1 MARVFDVVEYPS
13 EMADELVHRFP
24 ETGIADLRFGSQV
37 IVRES
42 QAAVFFRDGRALDV
56 LGPGRH
62 TISTANVPLLTNLLG
77 KLFGDRTP
85 FTAEVYFVSMRE
97 FADRKWGTPQ
107 PIIVR
112 NTGVGLGIALLQGF
126 GTYSFQ
132 VKDPQQFVTQI
143 VGQLGAY
150 RTSDIETRLRTMLL
164 SRLQDLL
171 GETTSQKNVLDLI
184 GLTDELG
191 AGVRAKSQD
200 DFLAIGL
207 LLKSFYIGNLK
218 PSDKSAKELREMG
231 MLDMQTYTQL
241 QAADAMR
248 DAAQNPS
255 GGAGLTAGIGAGM
268 GIGNVLS
275 GSLAGMTQGQSQTQ
289 PTTPSASNVMPDI
302 MTPSEAAGFLK
313 VSEEDVVA
321 AINAGDLKARKI
333 GSAYRISKDALQD
346 YLRGRFYKS
355 VQKKV
360 GTNANLFYSTR
371 WLYESTPVSY
381 PQPPRSVQPRHMTM
395 ARMSPHPVLRN
406 H

>member
-62 TISTANVPLLTNLLG
+62 TITTANVPLLTDLLG

-85 FTAEVYFVSMRE
+85 FTAEIYFVSMRE

-132 VKDPQQFVTQI
+132 VTDPQQFVTQI

-150 RTSDIETRLRTMLL
+150 RTSDIEARLRTMLL

-191 AGVRAKSQD
+191 AGVRAKAQD
-200 DFLAIGL
+200 DFLALGL

-275 GSLAGMTQGQSQTQ
+275 GSLAGMTQGSAQTQ
-289 PTTPSASNVMPDI
+289 PTTPAAANGMPDI

-313 VSEEDVVA
+313 VSEEDVIA
-321 AINAGDLKARKI
+321 AINAGELKARKI
-333 GSAYRISKDALQD
+333 GSAYRVSKESLQE
-346 YLRGRFYKS
+346 YLRG
-355 VQKKV
+355 
-360 GTNANLFYSTR
+360 
-371 WLYESTPVSY
+371 
-381 PQPPRSVQPRHMTM
+381 
-395 ARMSPHPVLRN
+395 
-406 H
+406 

>member
-13 EMADELVHRFP
+13 EMTDELVHRFP

-85 FTAEVYFVSMRE
+85 FTAEIYFVSMRE

-112 NTGVGLGIALLQGF
+112 NAGVGLGIALLQGF

-132 VKDPQQFVTQI
+132 VTDPQQFVTQI
-143 VGQLGAY
+143 VGQLGTY
-150 RTSDIETRLRTMLL
+150 RTSDIENRLRTMLL

-171 GETTSQKNVLDLI
+171 GETTSQTNVLDLI

-218 PSDKSAKELREMG
+218 PSDKSAKELRDMG

-248 DAAQNPS
+248 DAAQNPA

-268 GIGNVLS
+268 GIGNALS
-275 GSLAGMTQGQSQTQ
+275 GSLAGMMQGQGQSQTQ
-289 PTTPSASNVMPDI
+289 PIAPAAAGGMPDV

-313 VSEEDVVA
+313 VSEEDVLT

-333 GSAYRISKDALQD
+333 GSAYRISKESLQE
-346 YLRGRFYKS
+346 YLHG
-355 VQKKV
+355 
-360 GTNANLFYSTR
+360 
-371 WLYESTPVSY
+371 
-381 PQPPRSVQPRHMTM
+381 
-395 ARMSPHPVLRN
+395 
-406 H
+406 